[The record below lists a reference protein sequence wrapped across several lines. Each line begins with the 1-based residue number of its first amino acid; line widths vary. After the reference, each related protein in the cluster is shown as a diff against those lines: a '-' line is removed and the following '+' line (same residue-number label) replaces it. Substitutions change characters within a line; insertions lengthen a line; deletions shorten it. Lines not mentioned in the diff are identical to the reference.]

1 MSPGSDA
8 AAERAEAL
16 LAALFAPFDRLAPG
30 SAGTTRRA
38 LALLPAPGPGATI
51 VDMGAGTGAAA
62 AVLAAAT
69 PARVVA
75 LDRLPALLARCP
87 VGVLPVAADM
97 LRPPFADGSIDVV
110 WSEGAAYAVGFDA
123 ALAAWRRLLRPGGH
137 VVLSDAVWTT
147 ADPPAAARD
156 FWQAEYPGMTTAA
169 ARRDSLAA
177 AGFVPVGDFA
187 QPASDW
193 AAYYDAVAA
202 RLPGFLATHPG
213 DEAAGLAAG
222 MAEEAEL
229 WRRHGDAWAYHLFVA
244 RRSG

>member
-1 MSPGSDA
+1 
-8 AAERAEAL
+8 
-16 LAALFAPFDRLAPG
+16 
-30 SAGTTRRA
+30 
-38 LALLPAPGPGATI
+38 
-51 VDMGAGTGAAA
+51 
-62 AVLAAAT
+62 
-69 PARVVA
+69 
-75 LDRLPALLARCP
+75 
-87 VGVLPVAADM
+87 
-97 LRPPFADGSIDVV
+97 
-110 WSEGAAYAVGFDA
+110 
-123 ALAAWRRLLRPGGH
+123 
-137 VVLSDAVWTT
+137 
-147 ADPPAAARD
+147 
-156 FWQAEYPGMTTAA
+156 MTTAA